1 MEKSSTT
8 NSSSTSSS
16 TILDDSIKKQSTDD
30 YDDNIDRSKIIHHS
44 TNDDNNHRRLLM
56 NPLNPTTNWN
66 PSFLQPT
73 KQSKISID
81 RSIDYTNIVIKH
93 SIREKKLTFI
103 IKLLLKKA
111 HIIFIIC
118 EHLQI
123 LEEEKNVPDKKRRR
137 RSENTLQSNCL
148 VVVAVE
154 NDFLFLYFGWNAMSQ
169 R

>member
-16 TILDDSIKKQSTDD
+16 TILDDSIKKQSVLQSTDD
-30 YDDNIDRSKIIHHS
+30 YDDNIDRSEIVHHS
-44 TNDDNNHRRLLM
+44 TNDNDATENLPQSSSSSSPQL
-56 NPLNPTTNWN
+56 PLPAPEIIDESLNPTTNWN
-66 PSFLQPT
+66 P
-73 KQSKISID
+73 K
-81 RSIDYTNIVIKH
+81 
-93 SIREKKLTFI
+93 
-103 IKLLLKKA
+103 
-111 HIIFIIC
+111 
-118 EHLQI
+118 
-123 LEEEKNVPDKKRRR
+123 EEKNVPDKKRRR